1 MDRGLDKIENILNKI
16 KKIERPKDCSFS
28 SGMAHRV
35 IWQIRIGIPI
45 ALGLIALLNHR
56 TRNLIPQDFRYLLI
70 ATIVLVVTGI
80 IYYLKI
86 DDNSDI
92 RTILISHTGIL
103 VKYGDGSRLT
113 LDWGKINFITILPSP
128 KEFKI
133 FYLDEEKI
141 IIDGSLVDY
150 DYFFECVAYYMDNT
164 KIEISDGM

>member
-86 DDNSDI
+86 DDNSDC
-92 RTILISHTGIL
+92 TFSLKVDPIL
-103 VKYGDGSRLT
+103 
-113 LDWGKINFITILPSP
+113 SP
-128 KEFKI
+128 K
-133 FYLDEEKI
+133 LTHPN
-141 IIDGSLVDY
+141 
-150 DYFFECVAYYMDNT
+150 CQ
-164 KIEISDGM
+164 ISS